1 MQWLCDIDGCSRP
14 CHGQV
19 RSGDLWLVQATAK
32 GRRVV
37 VLDVTG
43 HGQPAADVADR
54 LLAAMMATEHM
65 TPVALLSHL
74 SQTARG
80 TDGAAAGVLDLDL
93 TKGKGS
99 WTGVGNVILRIV
111 SSPKADLL
119 DAGSSPPSQPGAL
132 GTFLPSLRT
141 AYFPLHD
148 KQLLVLGTDGVASA
162 GLYRIE
168 AADAVLRPR
177 LLAERVVRDFGRA
190 YDDATCVVAS
200 VSDPVVALAV
210 ANS

>member
-1 MQWLCDIDGCSRP
+1 MLWHCDIDGCSRP

-19 RSGDLWLVQATAK
+19 RSGDLWLLQATAK

-54 LLAAMMATEHM
+54 LLAALVATEHM
-65 TPVALLSHL
+65 SPVSLLTYL

-80 TDGAAAGVLDLDL
+80 TDGAAAGVLDLEL
-93 TKGKGS
+93 AQGRGS
-99 WTGVGNVILRIV
+99 WTGVGNVVLRVVTNNPAEITEIGT
-111 SSPKADLL
+111 SPL
-119 DAGSSPPSQPGAL
+119 SQPGAL
-132 GTFLPSLRT
+132 GTFFPSLRT
-141 AYFPLHD
+141 VQFALHD
-148 KQLLVLGTDGVASA
+148 KQLLVIGTDGVAST

-168 AADAVLRPR
+168 PADAILHPR

-190 YDDATCVVAS
+190 YDDATCVVAQ
-200 VSDPVVALAV
+200 VRDPSLVAT
-210 ANS
+210 S